1 MNARATTGQQ
11 ADRDSQQADRDKLF
25 DLSIDMLV
33 VAHFSGTFD
42 QVNPAWMRT
51 FGYTEAELLT
61 ITWREMVHP
70 DDRDATREVGK
81 QLFSGQP
88 SVRFENRLRCKDGSY
103 RWVSWNARP
112 VVAEQKIYAVVRDIT
127 EQKAAEARQQQLQ
140 DQLREAQK
148 LEALGTLAAGVAHD
162 FNNIIATV
170 VGHAALARD
179 DVGPHHPALPRLRQ
193 ITQAGRRASELVRQ
207 LLAFGRSVAPELR
220 LLPLRGIVEAAV
232 EDLSATLPRGV
243 GLHLQLADEPMT
255 LQADAAQLRHALQ
268 QLWSNACQALDGQP
282 GRIELGLERWDRTQR
297 LQALAAALPC
307 KERGHARLWLR
318 DSGRGMDAATLARV
332 FDPFFTTRP
341 VGQGTGLG
349 LSAVHGIVTAHG
361 GLVHVESL
369 PGLGTTVH
377 LLLPLERE
385 PAAEPMSPAATGEPA
400 DRGAASETAARADPA
415 AVGPHRPH
423 HVLYVDDDETVMVLM
438 ESLLQRQGY
447 RVTGHN
453 DPDAALRAVR
463 GEPHGFDLVI
473 TDFNMPSRT
482 GLDLA
487 ADLVGIR
494 PDLPVVILSGYVSEG
509 VRTQAAQLGVR
520 SVVSKGGSIDELG
533 AVVRHILAESLHA

>member
-1 MNARATTGQQ
+1 VAPQRVSPAE
-11 ADRDSQQADRDKLF
+11 ACKQADRDKLF

-33 VAHFSGTFD
+33 VAHFGGTFD

-51 FGYTEAELLT
+51 FGYTEEELLS

-70 DDRDATREVGK
+70 DDQAASRDVGK

-112 VVAEQKIYAVVRDIT
+112 VVVEQKIYAVVRDIT

-179 DVGPHHPALPRLRQ
+179 DLGPHHPALPRLRQ
-193 ITQAGRRASELVRQ
+193 ITQAGRRAGELVRQ

-220 LLPLRGIVEAAV
+220 PLPLRGIVEAAV
-232 EDLSATLPRGV
+232 DDLSATLPPGV
-243 GLHLQLADEPMT
+243 GLHLQLCDEPLDM
-255 LQADAAQLRHALQ
+255 QADAAQLRHALQ
-268 QLWSNACQALDGQP
+268 QLWSNACQAMEGQS

-297 LQALAAALPC
+297 LQLLAAALPS
-307 KERGHARLWLR
+307 KGRGHARLWLR
-318 DSGRGMDAATLARV
+318 DGGRGMDGATLTRI
-332 FDPFFTTRP
+332 FEPFFTTRP

-377 LLLPLERE
+377 LLLPLEAAAHDTPAPAAAAHPE
-385 PAAEPMSPAATGEPA
+385 PA
-400 DRGAASETAARADPA
+400 R
-415 AVGPHRPH
+415 VGPHRPH

-463 GEPHGFDLVI
+463 GEPNGFDLVI

-494 PDLPVVILSGYVSEG
+494 PDLPVVILSGYVSDS
-509 VRTQAAQLGVR
+509 VRTQAARLGVR

-533 AVVRHILAESLHA
+533 AVVRNILAESLNA

>member
-1 MNARATTGQQ
+1 MSAS
-11 ADRDSQQADRDKLF
+11 ADPGQQADRDKLF

-33 VAHFSGTFD
+33 VAHFGGTFD

-51 FGYTEAELLT
+51 FGYTEEELLS

-70 DDRDATREVGK
+70 DDQAASREAGR
-81 QLFSGQP
+81 QLFSGQ
-88 SVRFENRLRCKDGSY
+88 STVRFENRLRCKDGSY

-112 VVAEQKIYAVVRDIT
+112 VLAEQKIYAVVRDIT
-127 EQKAAEARQQQLQ
+127 EQKSAEARQRQLQ

-148 LEALGTLAAGVAHD
+148 LEALGTLAAGIAHD

-179 DVGPHHPALPRLRQ
+179 DVGPNHPALPRLRQ
-193 ITQAGRRASELVRQ
+193 ITQAGRRAGELVRQ
-207 LLAFGRSVAPELR
+207 VLAFGRHVAPELR
-220 LLPLRGIVEAAV
+220 RLPLRGLLEAAAA
-232 EDLSATLPRGV
+232 ELAGSLPASVALR
-243 GLHLQLADEPMT
+243 LQLADEP
-255 LQADAAQLRHALQ
+255 LAAQADEAQLRHVLQ
-268 QLWSNACQALDGQP
+268 QLWTNACQAMEGQA
-282 GRIELGLERWDRTQR
+282 GFLELGLERWDPTLR
-297 LQALAAALPC
+297 LQALADMLPR
-307 KERGHARLWLR
+307 KARGHARVWLR

-332 FDPFFTTRP
+332 FEPFFTTRP
-341 VGQGTGLG
+341 VGQGAGLG

-361 GLVHVESL
+361 GLAHVESL

-377 LLLPLERE
+377 LLLPLAGDGDP
-385 PAAEPMSPAATGEPA
+385 PAAG
-400 DRGAASETAARADPA
+400 DPA
-415 AVGPHRPH
+415 VACAGPAPASGAEAAACGPRRPH

-453 DPDAALRAVR
+453 DPEAALRAVR
-463 GEPHGFDLVI
+463 SQPDGFDLVI

-494 PDLPVVILSGYVSEG
+494 PDLPVVILSGYVSDG
-509 VRTQAAQLGVR
+509 VRSEAARLGVR

-533 AVVRHILAESLHA
+533 AVVRAILAEGLGA

>member
-1 MNARATTGQQ
+1 MNARAPGHQ
-11 ADRDSQQADRDKLF
+11 AAHDSDHAERDRRQADRDKLF

-51 FGYTEAELLT
+51 FGYTEAELLS

-70 DDRDATREVGK
+70 DDQAASREMGR
-81 QLFSGQP
+81 QLFSGQ
-88 SVRFENRLRCKDGSY
+88 STVRFENRLRCKDGSY

-140 DQLREAQK
+140 DRLREAQK

-193 ITQAGRRASELVRQ
+193 ITQAGRRAGELVRQ
-207 LLAFGRSVAPELR
+207 LLAFGRSVTPELR
-220 LLPLRGIVEAAV
+220 PLLLRGIVEAAV
-232 EDLSATLPRGV
+232 EELSPTLPPGV
-243 GLHLQLADEPMT
+243 ELHLQLPDEPMT

-297 LQALAAALPC
+297 LQALAAVLPS
-307 KERGHARLWLR
+307 KARGHARLWLR

-385 PAAEPMSPAATGEPA
+385 PSGDVSAPAATAPA
-400 DRGAASETAARADPA
+400 AAAESADPA
-415 AVGPHRPH
+415 AVGPRRPH

-533 AVVRHILAESLHA
+533 AVVRNILAESLHA

>member
-1 MNARATTGQQ
+1 MAEERASP
-11 ADRDSQQADRDKLF
+11 REPCKQADRDKLF

-33 VAHFSGTFD
+33 VAHFGGTFD

-51 FGYTEAELLT
+51 FGYTEAELLS

-70 DDRDATREVGK
+70 DDQAASRDVGK

-193 ITQAGRRASELVRQ
+193 ITQAGRRAGELVRQ

-220 LLPLRGIVEAAV
+220 PLPLRGIVEAAV
-232 EDLSATLPRGV
+232 DELSATLPAGV
-243 GLHLQLADEPMT
+243 GLHLQLCDEPLDM
-255 LQADAAQLRHALQ
+255 QADAAQLRHALR
-268 QLWSNACQALDGQP
+268 QLWSNACQAMEGRP
-282 GRIELGLERWDRTQR
+282 GRLELGLERWDRTQR
-297 LQALAAALPC
+297 LQGLAAAMPS

-318 DSGRGMDAATLARV
+318 DSGRGMDAATLARI

-369 PGLGTTVH
+369 PGRGTTVH
-377 LLLPLERE
+377 LLLPLEHLADQPAVRAA
-385 PAAEPMSPAATGEPA
+385 PAAGNAMPAE
-400 DRGAASETAARADPA
+400 PA
-415 AVGPHRPH
+415 AVGPRRPH

-453 DPDAALRAVR
+453 DADAALRAVR

-533 AVVRHILAESLHA
+533 AVVRRILADIAA

>member
-1 MNARATTGQQ
+1 VSAT
-11 ADRDSQQADRDKLF
+11 ADPGKQADRDKLF

-33 VAHFSGTFD
+33 VAHFGGTFD

-51 FGYTEAELLT
+51 FGYTEQELLT

-70 DDRDATREVGK
+70 DDQAASREAGK
-81 QLFSGQP
+81 QLFSGQ
-88 SVRFENRLRCKDGSY
+88 STVRFENRLRCKDGSY

-112 VVAEQKIYAVVRDIT
+112 VPAEQKIYAVVRDIT
-127 EQKAAEARQQQLQ
+127 EQKAADAREQQLQ
-140 DQLREAQK
+140 QQLREAQK
-148 LEALGTLAAGVAHD
+148 LEALGTLAAGIAHD

-179 DVGPHHPALPRLRQ
+179 DVGPNHPALPRLRQ
-193 ITQAGRRASELVRQ
+193 ITQAGRRAGELVRQ
-207 LLAFGRSVAPELR
+207 VLAFGRSVAPELKR
-220 LLPLRGIVEAAV
+220 LPLRGLLETAAA
-232 EDLSATLPRGV
+232 ELSATLPSGV
-243 GLHLQLADEPMT
+243 DLRLQLADEPLMA
-255 LQADAAQLRHALQ
+255 QADEGQLRHALQ
-268 QLWSNACQALDGQP
+268 QLWTNACLALEGRG

-297 LQALAAALPC
+297 LQALAGALPA
-307 KERGHARLWLR
+307 KARGHARLWLR
-318 DSGRGMDAATLARV
+318 DSGRGMDSATLARI
-332 FDPFFTTRP
+332 FEPFFTTRP
-341 VGQGTGLG
+341 VGQGAGLG

-377 LLLPLERE
+377 LLLPLAADVEAAAPDGSLPTRARAAARE
-385 PAAEPMSPAATGEPA
+385 VDAAA
-400 DRGAASETAARADPA
+400 AASSI
-415 AVGPHRPH
+415 GPRRPQ

-453 DPDAALRAVR
+453 DAEAALRAVR
-463 GEPHGFDLVI
+463 GEPGGFDLVI
-473 TDFNMPSRT
+473 TDFNMPSRN

-494 PDLPVVILSGYVSEG
+494 PDLPVVILSGYVSDG
-509 VRTQAAQLGVR
+509 VRREAARLGVR

-533 AVVRHILAESLHA
+533 AVVRGILAESLGA

>member
-1 MNARATTGQQ
+1 MNARRTG
-11 ADRDSQQADRDKLF
+11 QQADRDKLF

-33 VAHFSGTFD
+33 VAHFGGTFD

-51 FGYTEAELLT
+51 FGYTEAELLS

-70 DDRDATREVGK
+70 DDQAASREVGK

-112 VVAEQKIYAVVRDIT
+112 VPAEQKIYAVVRDIT
-127 EQKAAEARQQQLQ
+127 EQKAAEARQQHLQ
-140 DQLREAQK
+140 DRLREAQK

-179 DVGPHHPALPRLRQ
+179 DLGAHHPALPRLRQ
-193 ITQAGRRASELVRQ
+193 ITQAGRRAGELVRQ

-220 LLPLRGIVEAAV
+220 PLPLRGIVEAAV
-232 EDLSATLPRGV
+232 DELSASLPPGV
-243 GLHLQLADEPMT
+243 GLHLQLADEP
-255 LQADAAQLRHALQ
+255 LDVQADAAQLRHALQ
-268 QLWSNACQALDGQP
+268 QLWSNACQAMEGRP

-297 LQALAAALPC
+297 LQALATTLTS
-307 KERGHARLWLR
+307 KKRGHARLWLR
-318 DSGRGMDAATLARV
+318 DSGRGMDGATLARV
-332 FDPFFTTRP
+332 FEPFFTTRP

-377 LLLPLERE
+377 LLLPLDEE
-385 PAAEPMSPAATGEPA
+385 
-400 DRGAASETAARADPA
+400 A
-415 AVGPHRPH
+415 AVLATEALPAPVLTEAEAPPPRPR
-423 HVLYVDDDETVMVLM
+423 HVLYVDDDEPLM
-438 ESLLQRQGY
+438 HLMQALLERLGF
-447 RVTGHN
+447 RVTVHL
-453 DPDAALRAVR
+453 DAAAALEAVR
-463 GEPHGFDLVI
+463 AAPASFDLVV
-473 TDFNMPSRT
+473 TDFNMPTLT

-487 ADLVGIR
+487 AELVSVR
-494 PDLPVVILSGYVSEG
+494 KDLPVVILSGYVSDAVRAEAAKVG
-509 VRTQAAQLGVR
+509 VRRVIA
-520 SVVSKGGSIDELG
+520 KGGSVDELRG
-533 AVVRHILAESLHA
+533 VVRGLMEELAA

>member
-1 MNARATTGQQ
+1 VSAT
-11 ADRDSQQADRDKLF
+11 ADPGKQADRDKLF

-51 FGYTEAELLT
+51 FGYTEQELLG

-70 DDRDATREVGK
+70 DDQAASREAGK
-81 QLFSGQP
+81 QLFSGQ
-88 SVRFENRLRCKDGSY
+88 STVHFENRLRCKDGSY

-112 VVAEQKIYAVVRDIT
+112 VPAEQKIYAVVRDIT
-127 EQKAAEARQQQLQ
+127 EQKAAEARAQQLQ
-140 DQLREAQK
+140 DQLREARQ
-148 LEALGTLAAGVAHD
+148 LEALGTLAAGFAHD

-179 DVGPHHPALPRLRQ
+179 DVGPNHPASPRLRQ
-193 ITQAGRRASELVRQ
+193 ITQAGRRAGELVRQ
-207 LLAFGRSVAPELR
+207 MLAFGRGVAPELR
-220 LLPLRGIVEAAV
+220 PVPLRGLVEAAAA
-232 EDLSATLPRGV
+232 ELSPTLPPGV
-243 GLHLQLADEPMT
+243 GLHLRLADDT
-255 LQADAAQLRHALQ
+255 LVAPADAEQLRHVLL
-268 QLWSNACQALDGQP
+268 QLWRNACQAMEGRT
-282 GRIELGLERWDRTQR
+282 GRIELGLDRWDRTQR
-297 LQALAAALPC
+297 LQALAGDLAP
-307 KERGHARLWLR
+307 EGRGHARLWLR
-318 DSGRGMDAATLARV
+318 DSGHGMDAVTLARV
-332 FDPFFTTRP
+332 FEPFFTTRP
-341 VGQGTGLG
+341 AGRGAGLG
-349 LSAVHGIVTAHG
+349 LSVVHGVVSAHG

-377 LLLPLERE
+377 LLLPLQADGEAE
-385 PAAEPMSPAATGEPA
+385 GSGDAGSAQAAAATA
-400 DRGAASETAARADPA
+400 LAAAATI
-415 AVGPHRPH
+415 GPRRPH

-447 RVTGHN
+447 RVTGHS

-463 GEPHGFDLVI
+463 SEPQGFDLVI
-473 TDFNMPSRT
+473 TDFNMPART

-494 PDLPVVILSGYVSEG
+494 PDLPVVILSGYVSDG
-509 VRTQAAQLGVR
+509 VRRQAARLGVR

-533 AVVRHILAESLHA
+533 AVVRGILSDLAA